1 MTMIMALEIFFLSLL
16 GLASLGIAGSAVIV
30 VARLFKG
37 QK

>member
-1 MTMIMALEIFFLSLL
+1 MIIALEIFYLSLL
-16 GLASLGIAGSAVIV
+16 GIASLAIAGSAAVV